1 MAKVRVLLADD
12 HAMVAEAFKKLL
24 EPEFE
29 VGAVASDGRK
39 LLHLAQQTRPDVVLL
54 DLGMPSLNGFD
65 AGRQLKKLLPAIK
78 IVVVTMNED
87 NHTADAALREYA
99 SGYLLKSSASRAELS
114 RAIVTVMTGNQYV
127 SPGIADRLLQRF
139 VRDPRRQARPL
150 THRQREVLQLLAEGR
165 SMKQAAAELNV
176 SARTIAFHKY
186 KIMEENGLRNNS
198 DFVFFAIKQQ
208 VVTAV

>member
-65 AGRQLKKLLPAIK
+65 AGRQLKRLLPAIK

>member
-65 AGRQLKKLLPAIK
+65 AGRQLKRLLPAIK

-198 DFVFFAIKQQ
+198 DFVFFAVKQQ